1 MRAGAGV
8 RVQSGAQLLFWLTAH
23 LTPTARRPPLN
34 DPVATRPRWDK
45 LTPRLGPRVQLYA
58 AAVVWLVGTGFL
70 LVRGV
75 LFVEVPG
82 PGVHISN
89 WILPV
94 ALVAVVLGVLKARF
108 VLIRYANRAVR
119 RVEARGH
126 ACFFGFFSVK
136 SWLFVLVM
144 MGGGILLRHSPL
156 IDSWWG
162 RVTLSIIYIAVGTS
176 LAIADR
182 IFWLG
187 AIRYGRRA
195 VAEEREP
202 VVDVCEEAAP
212 EPRPVGRLG

>member
-1 MRAGAGV
+1 M
-8 RVQSGAQLLFWLTAH
+8 T
-23 LTPTARRPPLN
+23 
-34 DPVATRPRWDK
+34 DPVSSRPWWDK
-45 LTPRLGPRVQLYA
+45 LTPRLGPRVQLFA
-58 AAVVWLVGTGFL
+58 AALVWLVGTGFL

-82 PGVHISN
+82 SRVHVSY

-94 ALVAVVLGVLKARF
+94 ALVAVVLGVIKARF
-108 VLIRYANRAVR
+108 VLSRYARKAVHR
-119 RVEARGH
+119 IETRGH

-136 SWLFVLVM
+136 SWLFVLLM

-162 RVTLSIIYIAVGTS
+162 RVTLSVIYIAVGTA

-187 AIRYGRRA
+187 AVRYGRAAA
-195 VAEEREP
+195 V
-202 VVDVCEEAAP
+202 P
-212 EPRPVGRLG
+212 EVGSGLETCDDPPPQARPAGRLG

>member
-1 MRAGAGV
+1 
-8 RVQSGAQLLFWLTAH
+8 
-23 LTPTARRPPLN
+23 
-34 DPVATRPRWDK
+34 
-45 LTPRLGPRVQLYA
+45 VQLFA
-58 AAVVWLVGTGFL
+58 AALVWLVGTGFL
-70 LVRGV
+70 LIRGV
-75 LFVEVPG
+75 LFVQVPG
-82 PGVHISN
+82 PGVHISY

-108 VLIRYANRAVR
+108 VLIRYATKAVHR
-119 RVEARGH
+119 IEGRGH
-126 ACFFGFFSVK
+126 ACFFGFFSLK

-187 AIRYGRRA
+187 ALRYGRG
-195 VAEEREP
+195 VAAKERGTG
-202 VVDVCEEAAP
+202 VEARDEGAP
-212 EPRPVGRLG
+212 EARVVSRLG